1 MPIALSQASK
11 GFTSVCITDTGSLG
25 GKLLGIVTSRDVD
38 FINDRL
44 TPLEEVM
51 TRDVVT
57 AQEGVSTQAA
67 LEQLKK
73 SKMGRL
79 PLVTAEGDLVG
90 LATR

>member
-1 MPIALSQASK
+1 VLTFK
-11 GFTSVCITDTGSLG
+11 KVTKNFTSVCITDTGALG
-25 GKLLGIVTSRDVD
+25 GKLLGIVTSRDID

-57 AQEGVSTQAA
+57 AQEGVTPQAA

-79 PLVTAEGDLVG
+79 PIVTSEGDLVG